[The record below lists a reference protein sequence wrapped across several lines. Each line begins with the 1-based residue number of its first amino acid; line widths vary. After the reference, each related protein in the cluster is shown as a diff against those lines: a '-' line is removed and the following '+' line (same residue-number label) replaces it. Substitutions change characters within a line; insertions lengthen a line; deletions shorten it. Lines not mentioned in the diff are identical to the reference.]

1 MYRVPLSYDS
11 QLSCVSSF
19 TSAPLFYI
27 SQFSCVSS
35 FASAPSL
42 HALSALA
49 SMSLF
54 IGMTDVFGATRSLF
68 LRKQPHV
75 NVYPISPHESIGPA
89 TIIKALKKNKLQQF
103 KKTMAMLATHQQP
116 TPTNNKHHQQTT
128 APYLN
133 TTAIKQFANNITPN
147 CKNKKMWQ
155 KKRKIQLPAVVTAA
169 PAMETPNLVSM
180 SCTLSFLVVNA
191 LPA

>member
-1 MYRVPLSYDS
+1 MYRVPLSYVS

-19 TSAPLFYI
+19 TSAPLSYI

-68 LRKQPHV
+68 LRKQPHD

-103 KKTMAMLATHQQP
+103 KKTMAMLATTPTNTTNKQHQQT
-116 TPTNNKHHQQTT
+116 TPTNNNTLPKHDSNQT
-128 APYLN
+128 
-133 TTAIKQFANNITPN
+133 ICKQHHT
-147 CKNKKMWQ
+147 
-155 KKRKIQLPAVVTAA
+155 QL
-169 PAMETPNLVSM
+169 
-180 SCTLSFLVVNA
+180 
-191 LPA
+191 